1 MSRTSERAA
10 SRKGHAARWGLGE
23 LCALLLYRHLG
34 GDAAAVSVTDA
45 DADEDIKFP
54 DQHEEAAG
62 WDEAEGVS
70 VAKEGFCVEC
80 EGVCVCDISLWD
92 VL

>member
-1 MSRTSERAA
+1 MSANGPESSKA
-10 SRKGHAARWGLGE
+10 SS
-23 LCALLLYRHLG
+23 
-34 GDAAAVSVTDA
+34 VSLAGILDA

-92 VL
+92 IL